1 MTQVARGWRSGKEG
15 RIVRLQTSSKGLP
28 VQFRE
33 AAGKIMLAM
42 VTTTVHD
49 DYFMFIKVGFKM
61 PC

>member
-1 MTQVARGWRSGKEG
+1 
-15 RIVRLQTSSKGLP
+15 VRVQTNSKGLP

-49 DYFMFIKVGFKM
+49 DYFMFIKMGFKM